1 MTTLHIV
8 PGQGVRINATK
19 KQQIA
24 RQFIDDATKLP
35 VVVTRFPMGGSC
47 IANAGKCIIIATFNE
62 AKNHSSPDCIET
74 VTLMAN
80 YLLKSTWPAAVAGDA
95 QVARSRGGSS
105 SSE

>member
-1 MTTLHIV
+1 
-8 PGQGVRINATK
+8 VRINATK

-24 RQFIDDATKLP
+24 RQFVDDATKLP

-62 AKNHSSPDCIET
+62 AKNHSSSDCIET

-80 YLLKSTWPAAVAGDA
+80 YLLKSTWPAGGDA
-95 QVARSRGGSS
+95 QAARSSSS